1 MSLRSLA
8 GPSPTRPRLIL
19 IAAALLL
26 ALLIGAAAWLAGDKG
41 SAAPPLPNYG
51 KLPVAVSVAA
61 ARIGPLQRDLHA
73 LGTITPL
80 AQVTVRSQVDGEL
93 IRLHYTEGQAVAQ
106 GQLLAEIDPRPYLA
120 ALASA
125 EGELAQT
132 QALLDNAEADLRR
145 YRKLARQEAVAG
157 QQLDAAE
164 AQVRAYAAQRQKH
177 QAQVADAR
185 RLLDLTR
192 IVAPHAGR
200 VGLRRVDAGNQVRA
214 ADADGLTTLVQMAPI
229 SALFSISETRLDI
242 LRRAQADN
250 PVLRVQA
257 WDADDRR
264 ILAEGTLE
272 ALDNRIQAASGTVR
286 LRARFDNA
294 DESLF
299 PNQFVNIR
307 LAVVQRDNVV
317 TIPSA
322 AVQYGS
328 EGAFVFV
335 IGDDARATRR
345 VLELGP
351 ANAGRI
357 VVLAGLARDERVV
370 VEGVDRLHDGRAVQV
385 VDQRI
390 DPQVDPQVDPQIAP
404 QAARRIDPQG

>member
-8 GPSPTRPRLIL
+8 GPTPSRNRLIL
-19 IAAALLL
+19 IAAVLAL

-41 SAAPPLPNYG
+41 PAAPPPPNYG
-51 KLPVAVSVAA
+51 KIPVAVSVAA
-61 ARIGPLQRDLHA
+61 ARTGPLQRDLHA

-80 AQVTVRSQVDGEL
+80 AQVTLRSQVDGEL
-93 IRLHYTEGQAVAQ
+93 LKLHYTEGQAVDQ

-132 QALLDNAEADLRR
+132 QALLDNAQADLQR

-164 AQVRAYAAQRQKH
+164 AQARIYAAQRQKNL
-177 QAQVADAR
+177 AQVADAR
-185 RLLDLTR
+185 RLLGQTR
-192 IVAPHAGR
+192 ITAPHTGR
-200 VGLRRVDAGNQVRA
+200 IGLRRIDAGNHVRA
-214 ADADGLTTLVQMAPI
+214 DDANGLTTLVQTRPI

-242 LRRAQADN
+242 LRQAQARN

-257 WDADDRR
+257 WDAEDRR

-272 ALDNRIQAASGTVR
+272 ALDNRIQATSGTVR

-307 LAVVQRDNVV
+307 LAVVQQDNVV

-335 IGDDARATRR
+335 IDKDARAVRR

-357 VVLAGLARDERVV
+357 VVLAGLAQDERVV
-370 VEGVDRLHDGRAVQV
+370 VEGVDRLHDGRDVQIV
-385 VDQRI
+385 EQ
-390 DPQVDPQVDPQIAP
+390 
-404 QAARRIDPQG
+404 QG

>member
-8 GPSPTRPRLIL
+8 GLPPSRKRLIP

-26 ALLIGAAAWLAGDKG
+26 ALLIGGAVWLTGDKG
-41 SAAPPLPNYG
+41 PAAPPPPNYG
-51 KLPVAVSVAA
+51 QIPVAVSVAA
-61 ARIGPLQRDLHA
+61 ARVGPLQRDLHA

-80 AQVTVRSQVDGEL
+80 AQVTLRTQVDGEL
-93 IRLHYTEGQAVAQ
+93 LKLHYTEGQAVVQ

-120 ALASA
+120 ALAWA

-132 QALLDNAEADLRR
+132 QALLDNAAADLQR
-145 YRKLARQEAVAG
+145 YRKLARQEAVSG
-157 QQLDAAE
+157 QQLDTAE
-164 AQVRAYAAQRQKH
+164 AQVRIYSAQRRRN
-177 QAQVADAR
+177 QAQVADAQ
-185 RLLDLTR
+185 RLLDHTR
-192 IVAPHAGR
+192 ILAPQSGR
-200 VGLRRVDAGNQVRA
+200 IGLRRVDAGNQVRA
-214 ADADGLTTLVQMAPI
+214 ADADGLTTLVQTMPI

-242 LRRAQADN
+242 LRQAQARTAA
-250 PVLRVQA
+250 LRVQA

-264 ILAEGTLE
+264 MLAEGTLE

-307 LAVVQRDNVV
+307 LAVVQQDDVV
-317 TIPSA
+317 TIPTA

-335 IGDDARATRR
+335 IGDDTRATRR

-351 ANAGRI
+351 ATAGR
-357 VVLAGLARDERVV
+357 VVVRTGLAQHERVV
-370 VEGVDRLHDGRAVQV
+370 VEGVDRLHDGRDVQIV
-385 VDQRI
+385 EHQS
-390 DPQVDPQVDPQIAP
+390 
-404 QAARRIDPQG
+404 

>member
-8 GPSPTRPRLIL
+8 GPSPTRSRLIL

-106 GQLLAEIDPRPYLA
+106 GQLLAEIDPRPYLT

-214 ADADGLTTLVQMAPI
+214 ADVDGLTTLVQMAPI

-357 VVLAGLARDERVV
+357 VVLAGLAPDERVV

-385 VDQRI
+385 VDQHI
-390 DPQVDPQVDPQIAP
+390 DPQVAP